1 MVEIEPYCILSLPY
15 QSLADIVPCFHL
27 VEKPLNHNFNVS
39 LCVPV
44 GECQE
49 LADPEGIER
58 NMSLICMLLLQKK
71 VLKIWQG
78 IFQPGIRK
86 RTHVKQPSLFMVLRT
101 KKYLQLQPTQFI
113 SMNLKDS
120 ENIFLIVTV
129 AITEKLKI
137 AKFVY

>member
-86 RTHVKQPSLFMVLRT
+86 RTHVKQPSLFLVLSVNYDI
-101 KKYLQLQPTQFI
+101 KA
-113 SMNLKDS
+113 S
-120 ENIFLIVTV
+120 
-129 AITEKLKI
+129 IT
-137 AKFVY
+137 